1 MHQQDAKKRPNLYKR
16 NFINTDNLLVNL
28 AILPNEPQ
36 DLDKQQ
42 KSVIIPSEEEIMQI
56 SSGTQT
62 INNQTQANFTYQQS
76 LTMI

>member
-1 MHQQDAKKRPNLYKR
+1 MQR
-16 NFINTDNLLVNL
+16 NDQICTKG
-28 AILPNEPQ
+28 ISLPNEPQ